1 MKSSKKTAISDRT
14 SFRVFSLSL
23 RSPRIPMLAAQIPE
37 NDAQRL
43 DALRAGFCAYAPREE
58 RFDRITRTA
67 KRLLHVPIAMIT
79 IVEQDEQWFRSV
91 QGLQIDHTP
100 RDISFCGHA
109 IALNKPLCI
118 PDTWED
124 PNFSDNPLVTGPP
137 GIRSYMGWPLELSS
151 SLAVGALCVIDT
163 IPRRYSNDE
172 YEALRDL
179 AGLAEAE
186 LRINAMS
193 DIQSKLMMRMTALQ
207 RKGALDPLT
216 GCWNIRGF
224 RDLLA
229 ISVEDARSHGT
240 DLAICS
246 LRIDDFDA
254 LVSSAGVTNPDALTL
269 MLAQVL
275 RQRLPHK
282 GALARLGPNYFCAL
296 VPAPSAM
303 ALEDELGKLTCPKAT
318 VNLSDSK
325 LSIEL
330 PLTVSV
336 SWLADIDPKAGPE
349 ALWAQALRATT

>member
-1 MKSSKKTAISDRT
+1 
-14 SFRVFSLSL
+14 
-23 RSPRIPMLAAQIPE
+23 MLAAPIPA

-67 KRLLHVPIAMIT
+67 KRLLHVPISMIS

-124 PNFSDNPLVTGPP
+124 PNFCDNPLVVGSP

-151 SLAVGALCVIDT
+151 GLAVGSLCVIDT
-163 IPRRYSNDE
+163 IPRQYGQDDWD
-172 YEALRDL
+172 AMRDL
-179 AGLAEAE
+179 AGMAEAE

-193 DIQSKLMMRMTALQ
+193 DIQSKLMMRLTALQ

-229 ISVEDARSHGT
+229 LSVDDARSHGT
-240 DLAICS
+240 NLAICS
-246 LRIDDFDA
+246 LRVDDFDA
-254 LVSSAGVTNPDALTL
+254 LASAAGVTNPDALTL

-282 GALARLGPNYFCAL
+282 GALARLAPTYFCAL

-303 ALEDELGKLTCPKAT
+303 ALEDELGKLTFPKAT
-318 VNLSDSK
+318 VNLQDSK
-325 LSIEL
+325 MRIEL
-330 PLTVSV
+330 PLAVSV
-336 SWLADIDPKAGPE
+336 SWLADMDPNAGPE
-349 ALWAQALRATT
+349 ALWAQALRVAS

>member
-1 MKSSKKTAISDRT
+1 MLVA
-14 SFRVFSLSL
+14 
-23 RSPRIPMLAAQIPE
+23 PIPQ
-37 NDAQRL
+37 NDTQRL

-67 KRLLHVPIAMIT
+67 KRLLHVPISI
-79 IVEQDEQWFRSV
+79 ISIIEQDELWYRSV
-91 QGLQIDHTP
+91 QGLQIDHMP
-100 RDISFCGHA
+100 RDVSFCGHA

-118 PDTWED
+118 PDTWNE
-124 PNFSDNPLVTGPP
+124 PNFHDNPLVTGSP
-137 GIRSYMGWPLELSS
+137 GIRSYMGWPLELSPG
-151 SLAVGALCVIDT
+151 LAIGALCVIDT
-163 IPRRYSNDE
+163 IPRQYSQDE
-172 YEALRDL
+172 CDALRDL
-179 AGLAEAE
+179 AGMAESE

-193 DIQSKLMMRMTALQ
+193 DIQSKLMMRLTALQ

-229 ISVEDARSHGT
+229 MGVEDARGNGT

-296 VPAPSAM
+296 VPAPSAI
-303 ALEDELGKLTCPKAT
+303 ALEDELGKLTSPKAT
-318 VNLSDSK
+318 VNLSDAK

-336 SWLADIDPKAGPE
+336 SWLADIDPNAGAE
-349 ALWAQALRATT
+349 ALWAQALRAPT